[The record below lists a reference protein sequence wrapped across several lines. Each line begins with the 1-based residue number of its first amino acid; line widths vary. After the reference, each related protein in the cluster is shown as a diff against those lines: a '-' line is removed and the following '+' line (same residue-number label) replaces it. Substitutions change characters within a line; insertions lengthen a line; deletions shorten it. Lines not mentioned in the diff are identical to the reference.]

1 MKKFLI
7 LLLFTN
13 LIFSQNDN
21 KIFDEAFKAYYDF
34 NYGVALKYFEQIK
47 NSDKIDQKTKS
58 ISKFYVADC
67 LLNLDQLDG
76 SAIEFEEFIKEN
88 FASNLKSI
96 AYYKLGV
103 IYNKK
108 NEFRKARDRFFTLI
122 NTYPYTEFYGSALYW
137 VAESYSSENK
147 FVDSEDYFKDA
158 IANKRTNQFYVNSIY
173 SLAQV
178 YEKTSEYK
186 KAIELYDEILTYYK
200 QNELA
205 PLSQFRIG
213 ICYFNLNDYDNAI
226 LELSDNKINLL
237 DIDKQNEA
245 KYFLAVSHARLN
257 EFFDANEILSQLIN
271 NSSKYNF
278 AHRVLFSKAWID
290 FQQSKYQD
298 AFVVFDSLYKSS
310 TDSIKILS
318 LYWAGEC
325 QRYLG
330 NSKKADELFKEFLTN
345 YPEHK
350 LASKAQLNRG
360 VVFVNESNT
369 KIAEESLQNAVLS
382 NDIQT
387 KLKALILLGEL
398 RLNNKLYS
406 EAKKYFSDA
415 KNINVINQDL
425 VNRIYLGLGVSNYF
439 LKNYSEAEKNLE
451 YIIKNNKSFESDKV
465 NFYLAEVYFYQS
477 KYVAALKH
485 YNLVKSND
493 KLINRQTLL
502 GKAYSYFNSKD
513 FRNAIEIFSD
523 YVNRFPNDK
532 NINEIKLRLADS
544 FYGAKNFEKA
554 ASIYQQLF
562 SNDEYLDNDV
572 AYYQFAQALYKSGKT
587 ENAINTFEGLQI
599 KFPKS
604 KYVDEAQ
611 YVIGWI
617 NFQQNKFDDA
627 ISSYK
632 KLLIKFPDTDLK
644 PIVEYSIGDSYFN
657 KGSYD
662 SSIVYY
668 SRVIENYPNSQY
680 IFDAVNG
687 IQYSYVALDQPDK
700 AISFIDEFINK
711 NPNSKFSDQI
721 YFKKGDLYY
730 SLENYNQAIKAY
742 KDFINLYP
750 KSNLVASAYYWI
762 GKSAAN
768 MKIYDEA
775 ISNFSSSRSLT
786 LKSDIGISSTV
797 ELVQIYFEK
806 NQFNDAYNILEESI
820 AANTSSNRIP
830 ELLFMRGKTE
840 IKLGNINDAV
850 STFEQVANF
859 YITSIYSAKSKV
871 EIGKIELSR
880 NNYDKA
886 QFYLREIAEN
896 SLDDLGAEAQYN
908 LGLVFFNQNKIEE
921 AITHFVRTRSVFAA
935 YDEWYTKSLLRLGD
949 CFIKLNDKKQ
959 AREMFRAVLIRHS
972 NDAFADEAKKK
983 MKGL

>member
-1 MKKFLI
+1 MKKLLI

-13 LIFSQNDN
+13 SIFSQNDN

-34 NYGVALKYFEQIK
+34 NYGVALKFFEQIK
-47 NSDKIDQKTKS
+47 NSDKIDQKDKS
-58 ISKFYVADC
+58 ISKFYIADC

-76 SAIEFEEFIKEN
+76 AAIEFEEFIQEN
-88 FASNLKSI
+88 FVSDLKSI

-122 NTYPYTEFYGSALYW
+122 NNFPYTEFYGSALYW
-137 VAESYSSENK
+137 IAESYNSENK
-147 FVDSEDYFKDA
+147 FADAEDYFKEA
-158 IANKRTNQFYVNSIY
+158 ITNKRTNQFYVNSIY

-178 YEKTSEYK
+178 YEKTNEFK
-186 KAIELYDEILTYYK
+186 KAIVLYDEILTYYNK
-200 QNELA
+200 SELS
-205 PLSQFRIG
+205 PLAEFRIG

-226 LELSDNKINLL
+226 LELSDNQINLL
-237 DIDKQNEA
+237 DEEKQNEA

-257 EFFDANEILSQLIN
+257 EFFDANEILLQLIN
-271 NSSKYNF
+271 NSSNKDFVNR
-278 AHRVLFSKAWID
+278 ALFSKAWID
-290 FQQSKYQD
+290 FQQNKYKD
-298 AFVVFDSLYKSS
+298 AFVVFDSLYKTS

-318 LYWAGEC
+318 LYWSGEC

-330 NSKKADELFKEFLTN
+330 NSKKAEEIFQKFLTD
-345 YPEHK
+345 YPEHR
-350 LASKAQLNRG
+350 LASKAQFSKG
-360 VVFVNESNT
+360 VVFANESNS
-369 KIAEESLQNAVLS
+369 KVAEESLQSAALS

-398 RLNNKLYS
+398 RLNNKLYA
-406 EAKKYFSDA
+406 EAKKYFTDA
-415 KNINVINQDL
+415 KNIKAANQDL
-425 VNRIYLGLGVSNYF
+425 IYRINLGLGVTNYF
-439 LKNYSEAEKNLE
+439 LKNYSDAENNLE
-451 YIIKNNKSFESDKV
+451 YIIKNDKSFESDKV
-465 NFYLAEVYFYQS
+465 NFYLAEVYFYQG

-523 YVNRFPNDK
+523 YINRFPNDK
-532 NINEIKLRLADS
+532 NISEIKLRLADS
-544 FYGAKNFEKA
+544 YYGSKNFGKA
-554 ASIYQQLF
+554 AALYQQIF
-562 SNDEYLDNDV
+562 SNDKNLDNDL
-572 AYYQFAQALYKSGKT
+572 AYYQFGQALFKSGKS
-587 ENAINTFEGLQI
+587 ENAISTFKELQF

-604 KYVDEAQ
+604 KYVDESQ

-617 NFQQNKFDDA
+617 HFQQNKFDDA

-632 KLLIKFPDTDLK
+632 TLLSKYPNTDLR

-668 SRVIENYPNSQY
+668 SRVIEGYPNSQY

-687 IQYSYVALDQPDK
+687 IQYSYVALNQPEK
-700 AISFIDEFINK
+700 AISFIDEFISN

-730 SLENYNQAIKAY
+730 SLENYNQAINSY
-742 KDFINLYP
+742 KDFINHYP
-750 KSNLVASAYYWI
+750 KSDLVANAYYWI
-762 GKSAAN
+762 GKSASN
-768 MKIYDEA
+768 LKNYDEA
-775 ISNFSSSRSLT
+775 ISNFSSSRSLA
-786 LKSDIGISSTV
+786 LKNDIGISSTV
-797 ELVQIYFEK
+797 ELVNIYFEK
-806 NQFNDAYNILEESI
+806 NQFNDAYKILEETI
-820 AANTSSNRIP
+820 AANSSSNRIP
-830 ELLFMRGKTE
+830 ELLFLRGKTE
-840 IKLGNINDAV
+840 VKLGSIDDAIA
-850 STFEQVANF
+850 TFEQVANF
-859 YITSIYSAKSKV
+859 YNSSIYSAKSKV

-886 QFYLREIAEN
+886 ELYLREVAEKN
-896 SLDDLGAEAQYN
+896 LDDLGAEAQYN
-908 LGLVFFNQNKIEE
+908 LGMVYFNQNKIEE

-972 NDAFADEAKKK
+972 NDSYADEAKKK

>member
-1 MKKFLI
+1 MKKLLI
-7 LLLFTN
+7 FLLLAN
-13 LIFSQNDN
+13 SIFSQNNN
-21 KIFDEAFKAYYDF
+21 KIFDEAFKAYNDF
-34 NYGVALKYFEQIK
+34 NYGAALKYFEQVI
-47 NSDKIDQKTKS
+47 NIDRIDQKTKS
-58 ISKFYVADC
+58 LSKFYIADC

-76 SAIEFEEFIKEN
+76 AAIHFEEFIQDN
-88 FASNLKSI
+88 FSSDLKSI

-137 VAESYSSENK
+137 VAESFQSENK
-147 FVDSEDYFKDA
+147 FADAEDYFKDA
-158 IANKRTNQFYVNSIY
+158 IANKRTNQFYVNTIY

-178 YEKTSEYK
+178 YEKTNELK

-205 PLSQFRIG
+205 PLAQFRIG
-213 ICYFNLNDYDNAI
+213 VCYFNLNDFDNAI
-226 LELSDNKINLL
+226 LELSDNQINLL
-237 DIDKQNEA
+237 DIEKQNEA

-257 EFFDANEILSQLIN
+257 EFFDANEILTQLIK
-271 NSSKYNF
+271 NSSNINF
-278 AHRVLFSKAWID
+278 VNRVLFSKAWID
-290 FQQSKYQD
+290 FQQNKYQD
-298 AFVVFDSLYKSS
+298 AFVIFDSLYKSS
-310 TDSIKILS
+310 SDSIKILS
-318 LYWAGEC
+318 LYWSGEC

-330 NSKKADELFKEFLTN
+330 KSKEADEIFKKFLAD
-345 YPEHK
+345 YPQHK
-350 LASKAQLNRG
+350 LASKAQLSRG
-360 VVFVNESNT
+360 VVFINESNSN
-369 KIAEESLQNAVLS
+369 IAEESLQNAVMS
-382 NDIQT
+382 NDLRT
-387 KLKALILLGEL
+387 KLKALIILGEI

-406 EAKKYFSDA
+406 DAKKYFTDA
-415 KNINVINQDL
+415 KNMNVINLDL
-425 VNRIYLGLGVSNYF
+425 INRINLGLGVTNYF
-439 LKNYSEAEKNLE
+439 LRNYQDAEKNFE
-451 YIIKNNKSFESDKV
+451 YVIKNDKSFESDKV
-465 NFYLAEVYFYQS
+465 NFYLAEVYFYQG

-493 KLINRQTLL
+493 KLIIRQTLL

-513 FRNAIEIFSD
+513 FRNAIEIFSN
-523 YVNRFPNDK
+523 YINHFPNDK
-532 NINEIKLRLADS
+532 NITEIKLTLADS
-544 FYGAKNFEKA
+544 FYGAKSFEKA
-554 ASIYQQLF
+554 AALYQQLF
-562 SNDEYLDNDV
+562 SNENNFENDL

-587 ENAINTFEGLQI
+587 ENAIKTFEELQI

-617 NFQQNKFDDA
+617 YFQQNKYDDA

-632 KLLIKFPDTDLK
+632 NLLVKYPNTDLM
-644 PIVEYSIGDSYFN
+644 PIVEYSIGDSFFN

-668 SRVIENYPNSQY
+668 TRVIENYPNSQY

-700 AISFIDEFINK
+700 AISFIDEFINT

-721 YFKKGDLYY
+721 YFKKGDLFY

-750 KSNLVASAYYWI
+750 KSNLVSSAYYWI
-762 GKSAAN
+762 GKSAVN
-768 MKIYDEA
+768 LKNYDEA
-775 ISNFSSSRSLT
+775 IINFSSSRSLA
-786 LKSDIGISSTV
+786 LKSDIGISSAV
-797 ELVQIYFEK
+797 ELIQIYFER
-806 NQFNDAYNILEESI
+806 NQFNDAYNILEETI

-830 ELLFMRGKTE
+830 ELLFLRGKTE
-840 IKLGNINDAV
+840 IKLGNINDAT

-859 YITSIYSAKSKV
+859 YISSIYSSKSKV

-896 SLDDLGAEAQYN
+896 SLDDLGAEAQYY
-908 LGLVFFNQNKIEE
+908 LGLVFFNQNKIED
-921 AITHFVRTRSVFAA
+921 AITHFVRTRSVYAA

-983 MKGL
+983 IKGL